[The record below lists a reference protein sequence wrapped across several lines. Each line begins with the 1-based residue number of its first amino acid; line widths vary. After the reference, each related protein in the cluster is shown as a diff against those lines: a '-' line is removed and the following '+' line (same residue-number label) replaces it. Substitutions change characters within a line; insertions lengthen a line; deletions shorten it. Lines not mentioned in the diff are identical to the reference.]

1 MAAIPFG
8 FNIPSPVES
17 KRLARRCMKIRFHFN
32 VSTSYLSG
40 STVTIFVQLSKVSSL
55 PFTFLTSLRNNTLLH
70 TLKLIGLTSTQSCYG
85 HLPAKHQ
92 RAAEPAQ
99 FQLWA
104 TVFLFQSEDT
114 MLFSSDPLVAGLE
127 EGVANWRELQR
138 LKEFKSETTMKC
150 PSSPKSLIPGPCH
163 RSCEGPKVAL

>member
-1 MAAIPFG
+1 MHENTIPFQRINLLS
-8 FNIPSPVES
+8 FRKYSHYICSAP
-17 KRLARRCMKIRFHFN
+17 K
-32 VSTSYLSG
+32 STIAVLHLSHLTEKQH
-40 STVTIFVQLSKVSSL
+40 STPQ
-55 PFTFLTSLRNNTLLH
+55 
-70 TLKLIGLTSTQSCYG
+70 LKLVGLTSTQSCYG

-114 MLFSSDPLVAGLE
+114 NWTILFSSDPLVAGLE

-138 LKEFKSETTMKC
+138 LKEFKSK
-150 PSSPKSLIPGPCH
+150 
-163 RSCEGPKVAL
+163 RQR

>member
-17 KRLARRCMKIRFHFN
+17 KRLARGCMKIQFHFN
-32 VSTSYLSG
+32 VSASYLSR
-40 STVTIFVQLSKVSSL
+40 STVTTFVQLPEASSL
-55 PFTFLTSLRNNTLLH
+55 PFTFLISLRNNILFRK
-70 TLKLIGLTSTQSCYG
+70 LKLVGLTGTQSCSG

-104 TVFLFQSEDT
+104 TVFLFQSEDPNWT
-114 MLFSSDPLVAGLE
+114 IWFSSDPLVVGLE

-138 LKEFKSETTMKC
+138 PKEFKS
-150 PSSPKSLIPGPCH
+150 
-163 RSCEGPKVAL
+163 RRQR

>member
-8 FNIPSPVES
+8 FNIPSPMES
-17 KRLARRCMKIRFHFN
+17 KRLARGCMKIQLRFN

-40 STVTIFVQLSKVSSL
+40 STVTTFVQLPKASSL

-70 TLKLIGLTSTQSCYG
+70 KLKLVGLISTQSCYG

-99 FQLWA
+99 FQLWT

-114 MLFSSDPLVAGLE
+114 NWTLMFSSDLLMTGLE
-127 EGVANWRELQR
+127 EGLANWKELQR
-138 LKEFKSETTMKC
+138 PKEFKSK
-150 PSSPKSLIPGPCH
+150 
-163 RSCEGPKVAL
+163 RQR